1 MSQKI
6 IIFDLDGTLADIR
19 HRRHFVE
26 DPAKHIQGNYSFDPG
41 IPYPKLYT
49 DDAVQASD
57 WMRDFKIKGA
67 QQFYADLEK
76 TKWKPDWDAFHK
88 ACVYDKPNE
97 PIINIFNHL
106 VTSEWDGGYEVKV
119 WSGRDDI
126 LRTETLN
133 WLFAYTDFEE
143 YPENGATNP
152 VELRM
157 RPHGDH
163 CPDTELKKRWL
174 DEVGKENVLMVFDD
188 RDRLVKMWRDEG
200 ITCLQVA
207 EGNF

>member
-1 MSQKI
+1 MNKKI

-26 DPAKHIQGNYSFDPG
+26 KPSNGKYGWSSSDYFCFDPG
-41 IPYPKLYT
+41 IPHAPVYYET
-49 DDAVQASD
+49 VEEFNAGR
-57 WMRDFKIKGA
+57 RDFIEKGA
-67 QQFYADLEK
+67 EKFYADRKAAE
-76 TKWKPDWDAFHK
+76 WKPDWDSFHK
-88 ACVYDKPNE
+88 ACVDDTVNE
-97 PIINIFNHL
+97 NIQDIFL
-106 VTSEWDGGYEVKV
+106 AMKDFYRVERYVDRMSVEI
-119 WSGRDDI
+119 WSGRSDSV
-126 LRTETLN
+126 RVETIV
-133 WLFAYTDFEE
+133 WLTQ
-143 YPENGATNP
+143 NGLHP
-152 VELRM
+152 DELRM

-188 RDRLVKMWRDEG
+188 RDRLVEMWRDEG

>member
-1 MSQKI
+1 MNKKI

-26 DPAKHIQGNYSFDPG
+26 VKDYHDEIK
-41 IPYPKLYT
+41 PK
-49 DDAVQASD
+49 
-57 WMRDFKIKGA
+57 G
-67 QQFYADLEK
+67 
-76 TKWKPDWDAFHK
+76 WKPDWDAFHK
-88 ACVYDKPNE
+88 ACVEDVPNE
-97 PIINIFNHL
+97 KIISLYQVLRFNEQFRRSS
-106 VTSEWDGGYEVKV
+106 VPAYSGIPVDNFEI
-119 WSGRDDI
+119 WSGRDESVRKKTAI
-126 LRTETLN
+126 WLN
-133 WLFAYTDFEE
+133 KYGVIYDK
-143 YPENGATNP
+143 
-152 VELRM
+152 LRM

-163 CPDTELKKRWL
+163 CPDVELKKRWL